1 MKMIVAFFH
10 PRRLERVT
18 RALEHVP
25 GFSGMTVTE
34 ARGFGREKLEVRARD
49 HLAELTDFTDAIR
62 VEIVTSASLVDEILD
77 AITEAARTGQRDDG
91 KVFVLP
97 VERGRRIRT
106 GEEGEVVV

>member
-10 PRRLERVT
+10 PRRLDRVT

-34 ARGFGREKLEVRARD
+34 GRGFGREKLQVRPRD
-49 HLAELTDFTDAIR
+49 HLAELTDFTDTIR
-62 VEIVTSASLVDEILD
+62 VEIVTSATLVDALMN